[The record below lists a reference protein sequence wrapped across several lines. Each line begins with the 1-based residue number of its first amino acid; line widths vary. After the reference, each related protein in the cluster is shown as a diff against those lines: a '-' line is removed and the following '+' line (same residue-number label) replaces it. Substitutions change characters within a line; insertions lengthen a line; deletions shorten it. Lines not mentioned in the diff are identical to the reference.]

1 MRNLVFVTMGLMLA
15 CEKHQPTI
23 IDKEPSQT
31 APESLDPATVS
42 SQVDIA
48 PIPAEGPPKGP
59 PVPVLDDGTPL
70 HPPPLPPGMKPDP
83 NSNDLQSI
91 FTRNCAICHGE
102 TGEGR
107 IEGVP
112 NYQETPQPLNNST
125 ESLIKDILN
134 GHGKAPAMRHQL
146 KDRTVFHLIE
156 YMRGRVGQARII
168 MEINE
173 GKHSAPKPTP
183 ATP

>member
-1 MRNLVFVTMGLMLA
+1 
-15 CEKHQPTI
+15 
-23 IDKEPSQT
+23 
-31 APESLDPATVS
+31 
-42 SQVDIA
+42 
-48 PIPAEGPPKGP
+48 
-59 PVPVLDDGTPL
+59 
-70 HPPPLPPGMKPDP
+70 MKPDP

-134 GHGKAPAMRHQL
+134 GHGKAPAMRNQL

-173 GKHSAPKPTP
+173 GKHSAPRPTP